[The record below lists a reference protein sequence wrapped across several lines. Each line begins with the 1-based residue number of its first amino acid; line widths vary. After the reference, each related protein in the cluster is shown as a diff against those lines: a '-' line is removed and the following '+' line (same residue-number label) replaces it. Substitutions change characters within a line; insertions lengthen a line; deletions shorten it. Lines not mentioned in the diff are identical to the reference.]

1 MHIYMYV
8 VYRYIGIMGH
18 PGTVHGI
25 PGHISVRVPHGCNY
39 KLRDA
44 PGPEVGSVQSRCAA
58 SPGGGC
64 DKSCQLCSPRK
75 AV

>member
-25 PGHISVRVPHGCNY
+25 PGHISM
-39 KLRDA
+39 K
-44 PGPEVGSVQSRCAA
+44 A
-58 SPGGGC
+58 SI
-64 DKSCQLCSPRK
+64 
-75 AV
+75 V

>member
-25 PGHISVRVPHGCNY
+25 PGHISIPSQLRVEQVEYFDFRNT
-39 KLRDA
+39 A
-44 PGPEVGSVQSRCAA
+44 
-58 SPGGGC
+58 
-64 DKSCQLCSPRK
+64 
-75 AV
+75 